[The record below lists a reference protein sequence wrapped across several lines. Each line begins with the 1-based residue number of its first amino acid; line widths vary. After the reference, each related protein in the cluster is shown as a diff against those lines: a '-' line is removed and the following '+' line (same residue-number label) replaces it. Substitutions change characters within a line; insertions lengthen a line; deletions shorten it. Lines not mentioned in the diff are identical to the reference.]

1 MNLRRAGSMFVAVGL
16 FTGATG
22 GSAVHAQQTVA
33 VTASEFQFVPSNIT
47 VPAGQPITFQLTNSG
62 QLPHNLHL
70 EGQGVVFDLAA
81 SGVDVA
87 PRQTTSGTLTLTK
100 AGVYKFWCPVGS
112 HQQSGM
118 VGTLTVR

>member
-16 FTGATG
+16 FTGAVEGT
-22 GSAVHAQQTVA
+22 AVHAQQTVA
-33 VTASEFQFVPSNIT
+33 VTASEYQFVPSGIM
-47 VPAGQPITFQLTNSG
+47 VPAGQPITIELTNSG

-81 SGVDVA
+81 SGVNVA
-87 PRQTTSGTLTLTK
+87 PRQTTSLTLTLTK
-100 AGVYKFWCPVGS
+100 AGVYNFWCPVGN